1 MAEKLKHHH
10 GALVAF
16 LLQEEGRKKKKIP
29 SVRESREPRAP
40 CDRSLQTLP
49 LNHVVMFI
57 FLHLLPKKFGPKL
70 HGPLAAEGKTW
81 AL

>member
-29 SVRESREPRAP
+29 SVRESS
-40 CDRSLQTLP
+40 DRSLQTWTKKVP